1 MVWSRTLHIRILS
14 AILVFG
20 FGLSTVHAKAKT
32 PKKAREAKT
41 VSSVSASSSKTEEEF
56 KKSIV
61 QVKISYQEPDYF
73 NPWKKKN
80 PKVRRGVGVVVPG
93 NKIILPAHL
102 VTYSTLIEVKKHS
115 SYAETKA
122 TISRIDYETN
132 LALLQVNEEGF
143 YKDLTPLE
151 FHSNITYPKQV
162 SIYQLDNSGSI
173 QSAVGALVSMDLDQ
187 YPQGLVELPILDI
200 NSTETLNGNG
210 EVVLEDGKATGI
222 LFDFSGD
229 KNSGRAI
236 PSFLIQKFLGK
247 FGTTEI
253 SYKGFRYR
261 PITDQAT
268 KEYYGIKE
276 KDQGILVAEILPNS
290 SAEGALK
297 IGDVILEFGGKKIDS
312 KGYFDH
318 PKYGKQVL
326 SYIAHIGDEFG
337 FQTGKQVPL
346 KILRGGNP
354 MEISLTL
361 KPFPYSSVR
370 IPHRNPSLK
379 SDYYFDGGFLFVE
392 LSEGYLLE
400 WGKDWRSK
408 VDRKLLYSFDYD
420 KFGSPGKQEGKI
432 ILLSQVIPDES
443 NNGYHEVSGRIV
455 AKVNGKQIQSV
466 KDISNEVKGS
476 KSRYIV
482 ILLDDGTEIVM
493 DKNILSE
500 ANARIQKEYRIPA
513 SGMGEH

>member
-1 MVWSRTLHIRILS
+1 MLS

-20 FGLSTVHAKAKT
+20 FG
-32 PKKAREAKT
+32 
-41 VSSVSASSSKTEEEF
+41 VSSVQAKTKTSKKSKETRLESSNSVPSSKSEEEF

-61 QVKISYQEPDYF
+61 QVKISYQEQDYF

-80 PKVRRGVGVVVPG
+80 PKVRRGVGIVVSG
-93 NKIILPAHL
+93 NRIILPAHL
-102 VTYSTLIEVKKHS
+102 LSYSTLIEVKKHS

-122 TISRIDYETN
+122 TISKIDYETN
-132 LALLQVNEEGF
+132 LALLKVDEEGF
-143 YKDLTPLE
+143 YKDLAPLE
-151 FHSNITYPKQV
+151 FHSNISYPKQV

-247 FGTTEI
+247 FGTSEI

-261 PITDQAT
+261 PVTDQAT
-268 KEYYGIKE
+268 KDYYGIKE

-290 SAEGALK
+290 SADGVLK

-337 FQTGKQVPL
+337 FQTGKSVPL
-346 KILRGGNP
+346 KILREGKP
-354 MEISLTL
+354 LDIALPL
-361 KPFPYSSVR
+361 KPFPYTSVR
-370 IPHRNPSLK
+370 IPHKNPSLR
-379 SDYYFDGGFLFVE
+379 SDYYFDGGFLFIE

-420 KFGSPGKQEGKI
+420 KFSSPGKEAGKI
-432 ILLSQVIPDES
+432 VLLSQVIPDES

-455 AKVNGKQIQSV
+455 IKVNGKPV
-466 KDISNEVKGS
+466 RAAKDISKEVKES
-476 KSRYIV
+476 KSRYVIV
-482 ILLDDGTEIVM
+482 LLDDGTEIVL
-493 DKNILSE
+493 DKNVLSE